1 MTQANGNR
9 NSHSATLELEGPKLL
24 FIKKTEIPEGVARG
38 RVSFLSKMPFWLE
51 TLFVLSKGL
60 SPAEAIEIDLQPVI
74 TPDGKEVSATTLLS
88 AIRHQFQKLGLSE
101 QYSLILRGANRLF
114 ITDHSTAAHA

>member
-1 MTQANGNR
+1 MNR
-9 NSHSATLELEGPKLL
+9 NNGATSTLELEGPKLL
-24 FIKKTEIPEGVARG
+24 FIKKTEIPAGVSRG
-38 RVSFLSKMPFWLE
+38 RVSFLSRMPFWVE

-60 SPAEAIEIDLQPVI
+60 SPSEAIEIDLQPVI
-74 TPDGKEVSATTLLS
+74 TPEGKEVSATTLLS

-114 ITDHSTAAHA
+114 ITDHETAVHA